1 MMKKNFISAL
11 LCLFPMF
18 ISAAPNPQ
26 ASDSSSFFNA
36 VLEKQATT
44 AEQQGQST
52 PLPSAADTHIKEQ
65 YNSLAHAAL
74 AKQGVKQN
82 ILINSAS
89 QISYS
94 PIDPTSERNNS
105 LFHGALAK
113 QFENT
118 L

>member
-1 MMKKNFISAL
+1 MKKIFISAL

-18 ISAAPNPQ
+18 IYAAPSSQ
-26 ASDSSSFFNA
+26 ASDNPSFFNA
-36 VLEKQATT
+36 VLEKQAKT
-44 AEQQGQST
+44 AEPVQST
-52 PLPSAADTHIKEQ
+52 QSPSAINTHIKEQ

-94 PIDPTSERNNS
+94 PIDPTSEKNNS